1 MAKKDNSKP
10 LPLWSK
16 GLILLVAI
24 GMVGVLASVILLTAG
39 IKYQIDNSQDPSYIR
54 QVASKMIRLPN
65 PLPKDYQYLLGAD
78 LWFAQVVSIDY
89 KNGYQRLVFVACPTD
104 KNSQQMLTDA
114 FERGMITAEAQT
126 RFTSVITEGGWLI
139 QDTQIPYRVGKL
151 ADGGGVGLVAVVST
165 VDAGLPQPGQS
176 PAPGGTEK
184 GQSGR
189 ALILYALQPKGET
202 FDMKVCTD
210 LLQPF

>member
-1 MAKKDNSKP
+1 MSKKDNSKP
-10 LPLWSK
+10 LPLWAK

-24 GMVGVLASVILLTAG
+24 GMVGALASVILLTAG
-39 IKYQIDNSQDPSYIR
+39 IKFQIDNSQDPRYIR
-54 QVASKMIRLPN
+54 QVAAKMIRLPE
-65 PLPKDYQYLLGAD
+65 PLPKDYQYILGAD

-89 KNGYQRLVFVACPTD
+89 KNGFQRLVFVACPTD
-104 KNSQQMLTDA
+104 KNAQQMLTDA

-126 RFTSVITEGGWLI
+126 RFDSVITEGGWLI

-151 ADGGGVGLVAVVST
+151 ADNGGVGLVAVVST
-165 VDAGLPQPGQS
+165 VGDGLPQPGQA
-176 PAPGGTEK
+176 PAPVGGERSQT
-184 GQSGR
+184 GR
-189 ALILYALQPKGET
+189 GLILYALQPKGDT